1 MSDEKIL
8 QKKVPSGFIAKDRK
22 QSKCSVTGKGS
33 INLWFCHAVEYF
45 LTVNGS
51 KQLTRKT

>member
-33 INLWFCHAVEYF
+33 INLWFCHAVEY